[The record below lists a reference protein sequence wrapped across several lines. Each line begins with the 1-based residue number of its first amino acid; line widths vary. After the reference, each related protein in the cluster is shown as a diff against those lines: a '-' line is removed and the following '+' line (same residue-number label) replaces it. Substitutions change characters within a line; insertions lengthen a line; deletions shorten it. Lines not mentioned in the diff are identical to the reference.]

1 MFNMEMRDLLKIGD
15 MVFDNNYCGG
25 FGIITN
31 IRIDINNEKVFYI
44 DWYYD
49 SGSIEKINIHEKS
62 EVFKI
67 ISISQ

>member
-1 MFNMEMRDLLKIGD
+1 MR
-15 MVFDNNYCGG
+15 MVQCRCYNDYKYYCGG